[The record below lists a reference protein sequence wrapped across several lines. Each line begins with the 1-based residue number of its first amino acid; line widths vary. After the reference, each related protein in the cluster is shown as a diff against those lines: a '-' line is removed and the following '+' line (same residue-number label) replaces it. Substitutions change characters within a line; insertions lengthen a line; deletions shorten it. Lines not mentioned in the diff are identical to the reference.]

1 MFPSCIVD
9 NSTDDDN
16 DEKDDDDLDLHVPE
30 SGESLKLLRQP
41 GQLIVLQEQVAQLSS
56 FFLIFSFQE
65 FWTFLLAPSGDL
77 YVPVCAIRDP
87 AVGHALIFS
96 LSPML
101 QCENSCSK
109 LLQHHQSN
117 PKKMHA
123 TNKQM
128 QQLSYDR
135 AHPRPQTFL
144 FKFGRFVFKSFL
156 CKNYL
161 CVVGEGVSLQLVDV
175 IV

>member
-16 DEKDDDDLDLHVPE
+16 DEKDDEDDDDLDLHVPE

-117 PKKMHA
+117 PKKCMQQ
-123 TNKQM
+123 TNKCN
-128 QQLSYDR
+128 SY
-135 AHPRPQTFL
+135 HMTEHTHVPRRSCLNLFCLFL
-144 FKFGRFVFKSFL
+144 EVFFGKFT
-156 CKNYL
+156 
-161 CVVGEGVSLQLVDV
+161 CV
-175 IV
+175 